1 LIRSRSAPSRS
12 RAPSRLKPLDVDE
25 LLEDVKGS
33 LAPGTYADLVLLSGN
48 PLTASVLDID
58 VLATVV
64 GGRIEH
70 CAERVIDANM
80 CS

>member
-1 LIRSRSAPSRS
+1 M
-12 RAPSRLKPLDVDE
+12 
-25 LLEDVKGS
+25 KGS
-33 LAPGTYADLVLLSGN
+33 LAPGKYADLVILSDN
-48 PLTASVLDID
+48 PLSADELLNIE

-70 CAERVIDANM
+70 CAERVRDANM